1 LLFFSH
7 SQYPFLRRKEAA
19 RHPVGNRN
27 AAALA
32 MSAVATFPHTVL
44 LPRLAPGIAHRK
56 IAPLKTA
63 LPKAVRQ
70 RLRDP
75 KKVDRKKV
83 DLKRDALNKI
93 IVLSAIAPIIPK
105 SLMSITMTRGS
116 DTIPAALTNTTTW
129 IIRGNTAASLEG
141 SAAATSIVLAEETA
155 IASGSITGF
164 SASRHTIT
172 ITPRIGTGTMI
183 RS

>member
-19 RHPVGNRN
+19 RHLVGNRN

-63 LPKAVRQ
+63 LPKAVHQ
-70 RLRDP
+70 RLCDP
-75 KKVDRKKV
+75 KKV
-83 DLKRDALNKI
+83 DLKRDDLNKI

-116 DTIPAALTNTTTW
+116 DTIPAALTNTITW

>member
-19 RHPVGNRN
+19 RHLVGNRN

-63 LPKAVRQ
+63 LPKAVRL
-70 RLRDP
+70 RLR
-75 KKVDRKKV
+75 DRKKV
-83 DLKRDALNKI
+83 DLKRDDLNKI

-116 DTIPAALTNTTTW
+116 DTIPAALTNTITW

>member
-1 LLFFSH
+1 
-7 SQYPFLRRKEAA
+7 
-19 RHPVGNRN
+19 
-27 AAALA
+27 

-75 KKVDRKKV
+75 KKVDLKKV
-83 DLKRDALNKI
+83 DLKRDDLKRDDLNKI

-116 DTIPAALTNTTTW
+116 DTIPAALTNTITW

-155 IASGSITGF
+155 IVSGSITGF

>member
-7 SQYPFLRRKEAA
+7 SQYLFLRRKEAA
-19 RHPVGNRN
+19 RHLVGNRN

-63 LPKAVRQ
+63 LPKAVRL

-75 KKVDRKKV
+75 KKVD
-83 DLKRDALNKI
+83 LKRDDLNKI

-116 DTIPAALTNTTTW
+116 DTIPAALTNTITW

>member
-19 RHPVGNRN
+19 RHLVGNRN

-63 LPKAVRQ
+63 LPKAVRL

-75 KKVDRKKV
+75 KKVD
-83 DLKRDALNKI
+83 LKRDDLNKI

-116 DTIPAALTNTTTW
+116 DTIPAALTNTITW

>member
-19 RHPVGNRN
+19 RHLVGNRN

-75 KKVDRKKV
+75 KKVD
-83 DLKRDALNKI
+83 LKRDDLNKI

-116 DTIPAALTNTTTW
+116 DTIPAALTNTITW

>member
-1 LLFFSH
+1 
-7 SQYPFLRRKEAA
+7 
-19 RHPVGNRN
+19 
-27 AAALA
+27 
-32 MSAVATFPHTVL
+32 MVL

-63 LPKAVRQ
+63 LPKAARQ

-75 KKVDRKKV
+75 KKVDPKKV
-83 DLKRDALNKI
+83 DLKKVDPKKVDLKKI

-116 DTIPAALTNTTTW
+116 DTIPAAVTSTITW
-129 IIRGNTAASLEG
+129 TIRGNTAASLEG
-141 SAAATSIVLAEETA
+141 SAAVTSIVLAEETA
-155 IASGSITGF
+155 IASGSITGT
-164 SASRHTIT
+164 SASRRTIS
-172 ITPRIGTGTMI
+172 ITLRIGTGTMI